1 MTLIKNTFLLITLL
15 AVVNCNPIRWS
26 GDTDTKYSLILIAS
40 ESRKDYFF
48 QSFFSMI
55 FRGPWYEVQWNF
67 QEGDDI
73 NNMADGDWIRLTVNC
88 EADVPADKVR

>member
-1 MTLIKNTFLLITLL
+1 M
-15 AVVNCNPIRWS
+15 
-26 GDTDTKYSLILIAS
+26 Y
-40 ESRKDYFF
+40 YFRF
-48 QSFFSMI
+48 KFYFMI